1 MAHQQQHPQLHED
14 YIDISEGV
22 GSRLFDK
29 PVNNMG
35 VAYIYGKKKLIVCLS
50 RYTNQNV

>member
-1 MAHQQQHPQLHED
+1 MAQHQHQNPQLHED
-14 YIDISEGV
+14 YIDLSEGV

-35 VAYIYGKKKLIVCLS
+35 VAYIYGEFDDFFFL
-50 RYTNQNV
+50 